1 MNLIGGEPT
10 AADGAPSTVHGVH
23 LKTNFVVKAI
33 TFRCNTHPSPIAT
46 IRINMKKK
54 TQKQPSVFIFVHIHE
69 PAVIKKKV
77 LELKQSSWASSFP
90 CTLNG
95 SC

>member
-1 MNLIGGEPT
+1 
-10 AADGAPSTVHGVH
+10 
-23 LKTNFVVKAI
+23 
-33 TFRCNTHPSPIAT
+33 
-46 IRINMKKK
+46 MKKK

-95 SC
+95 SCGERETYNVV